1 MNANSTK
8 LHSFSDKALRK
19 MLHLLEEMARAIK
32 RADKKVNKGYPISG
46 ICGILN
52 SMSFSF
58 MVTGGGT
65 PLIDQLFKT
74 WTGRD
79 QLIENYPVPPPSGA
93 ILTSSSF
100 FYAAMER
107 GFLWWAPANQ
117 PMYREYANSRRTL
130 LRHCIYQL
138 RLELHARKN
147 RK

>member
-8 LHSFSDKALRK
+8 FHAFDDKTLRK
-19 MLHLLEEMARAIK
+19 MLRLLEKLAQRIK
-32 RADKKVNKGYPISG
+32 HSNYTGHRGYPRTG
-46 ICGILN
+46 ICGALYN
-52 SMSFSF
+52 EALSF
-58 MVTGGGT
+58 MATGGGT

-79 QLIENYPVPPPSGA
+79 QLIENYPVPPPSDA

-107 GFLWWAPANQ
+107 GFLWWAPVDQ